1 MTMNTNP
8 LRALGMA
15 LLLGT
20 ATMSAAIIATT
31 APAAAAV
38 RAQVGSALKE
48 AIAQASAGKTSAA
61 EASLHQAESV
71 SNLTPGEQQAIAQV
85 RSYIESKSSGGG
97 SGAKGKFI
105 SDYNAGR
112 YKQVIADAEELRKA
126 GQLDFNSQVVVGQA
140 YYLSG
145 DYPGAIRYLKG
156 LGNSEQVLELLLS
169 AAYKSGDSDTMRT
182 AAEQLVL
189 AGKTQYWTNLLTAA
203 ENSRGLKDHQQLDLY
218 RLRYATN
225 NMRNDSDYF
234 TAAELALEFGSPTE
248 ASNIIQKGMAAKV
261 LQGDRATRLLGV
273 ANAAVAKDNAGMAAA
288 EAHARTGD
296 DLVKI
301 GEDLTQ
307 GGKGQDGLA
316 QVQAGIA
323 KGVTDKSNAQ
333 MRLGQ
338 ALLAAGQKDAAVK
351 AFNSLKD
358 DPAWG
363 VVAHVWSIYAR
374 TSK

>member
-1 MTMNTNP
+1 MNANP

-20 ATMSAAIIATT
+20 ATMTAATVLVPTAAEAAVRPAVGAALKAAIS
-31 APAAAAV
+31 AAAAG
-38 RAQVGSALKE
+38 R
-48 AIAQASAGKTSAA
+48 TSEA
-61 EASLHQAESV
+61 EAKLHEAESV
-71 SNLTPGEQQAIAQV
+71 SNLTSGEQQAIAQT
-85 RSYIESKSSGGG
+85 RSYIQSKASGGG

-112 YKQVIADAEELRKA
+112 YREAIADADELRRA
-126 GQLDFNSQVVVGQA
+126 GQLDFNSQVVVAQC
-140 YYLSG
+140 YYLLG
-145 DYPGAIRYLKG
+145 DYTNAISHLKE

-169 AAYKSGDSDTMRT
+169 AAYKSGDSVTMRD

-189 AGKTQYWTNLLTAA
+189 MGKTQYWTNLLTAA
-203 ENSRGLKDHQQLDLY
+203 ENTRGLKDHQQLDLY
-218 RLRYATN
+218 RLRFATN
-225 NMRNDSDYF
+225 NMRSDGDYF

-248 ASNIIQKGMAAKV
+248 AVNILQKGIANKT
-261 LQGDRATRLLGV
+261 LTGDRVNRLLGV
-273 ANAAVAKDNAGMAAA
+273 ANAAVAKDAAGLAAA

-307 GGKGQDGLA
+307 SGKGQDGLA

-323 KGVTDKSNAQ
+323 KGVSDKSNAQ

-338 ALLAAGQKDAAVK
+338 AYLAAGQKDSAVR
-351 AFNSLKD
+351 AFNSVKD

-363 VVAHVWSIYAR
+363 VVSHVWSIYAR
-374 TSK
+374 TGH

>member
-1 MTMNTNP
+1 MNTNP
-8 LRALGMA
+8 MRAAGMA

-20 ATMSAAIIATT
+20 AAMAVATVATT
-31 APAAAAV
+31 TTAEAAV
-38 RAQVGSALKE
+38 RPQVGSALKA
-48 AIAQASAGKTSAA
+48 AISAAAAGRTSAA
-61 EASLHQAESV
+61 EASLHQAESMP
-71 SNLTPGEQQAIAQV
+71 NLTSGEQQAISQT
-85 RSYIESKSSGGG
+85 RSYIESKASGGG

-105 SDYNAGR
+105 SDYNKGAYR
-112 YKQVIADAEELRKA
+112 QVIADADELRKA

-169 AAYKSGDSDTMRT
+169 AAYKSGDSDALRA

-189 AGKTQYWTNLLTAA
+189 AGKTQYWTNLLTGA
-203 ENSRGLKDHQQLDLY
+203 ENTRGLKDHQQLDLY
-218 RLRYATN
+218 RLRFATN
-225 NMRNDSDYF
+225 NMRSDSDYF
-234 TAAELALEFGSPTE
+234 TAAELALEFGSPSE
-248 ASNIIQKGMAAKV
+248 AVHIINKGMTAKV
-261 LQGDRATRLLGV
+261 LQGERATRLLGL
-273 ANAAVAKDNAGMAAA
+273 ANAAVAKDNIQAA

-296 DLVKI
+296 DLVKV
-301 GEDLTQ
+301 GEDLT
-307 GGKGQDGLA
+307 GAGKAQDGIA
-316 QVQAGIA
+316 QIQAGIA
-323 KGVTDKSNAQ
+323 KGVSDKANAQ

-338 ALLAAGQKDAAVK
+338 AAIAAGEKDVAVK
-351 AFNSLKD
+351 AFTSIKD